1 LGKGN
6 LLVGQSGGPTSVI
19 NASLYGVIDEARNY
33 SEIDTV
39 IGMLHGI
46 EGALKED
53 FINLSAQS
61 RETLEGMRLT
71 PGAAIG
77 GCRFRINNT
86 DAEDADNKKLFSIFK
101 KYNIRYLVYMGGND
115 SMDTTDKISRLA
127 EKMNYE
133 LKVMGVPKTIDND
146 LVETHHCPGYG
157 SNAKYVITTVMEAGL
172 HNRSMYTS
180 ETVSILTTVGRNTG
194 WLPAASILAKRS
206 PEDAPHLIYLPEVP
220 FDAERFLEDV
230 KKTVARIGGAFIV
243 TGEGLMDKNGEYV
256 NVNQNS
262 VATDAFGHPEL
273 GGVGDYLKGLIENR
287 LKLRAR
293 VIKPDIAQQ
302 AAIHCASL
310 TDIKE
315 AEMAGRAAIRAF
327 SEGKSGYMVTYEA
340 EGSDCSYKC
349 GTGLVELHKVANEE
363 RKVPACYINEE
374 GNFIKEEFADYVRPL
389 IQGEVELRTE
399 GGLPLYTKLEKLPVI
414 MKP

>member
-1 LGKGN
+1 MGKGN

-19 NASLYGVIDEARNY
+19 NSSLYGVIDEAGNY
-33 SEIDTV
+33 NEIDTV

-53 FINLSAQS
+53 FINLSAQN
-61 RETLEGMRLT
+61 RETLEGIRLT
-71 PGAAIG
+71 PGAALG
-77 GCRFRINNT
+77 GCRFMIKNT
-86 DAEDADNKKLFSIFK
+86 DPCDAANKKLFGIFK
-101 KYNIRYLVYMGGND
+101 KYNIRYFVYMGGND
-115 SMDTTDKISRLA
+115 SMDTTDKISQLA
-127 EKMNYE
+127 KKMSYE
-133 LKVMGVPKTIDND
+133 LKVIGVPKTIDND

-206 PEDAPHLIYLPEVP
+206 RSDAPHLIYLPEVP
-220 FDAERFLEDV
+220 FDAERFIDDV

-256 NVNQNS
+256 NANQNG

-273 GGVGDYLKGLIENR
+273 GGVGDYLKSLIENR

-302 AAIHCASL
+302 AAMHCASL
-310 TDIKE
+310 TDLKE
-315 AEMAGRAAIRAF
+315 AEMAGRAAINAF
-327 SEGKSGYMVTYEA
+327 SSGKSGYMVTYEV
-340 EGSDCSYKC
+340 EGSGSSYTCS
-349 GTGLVELHKVANEE
+349 TGLVELHKIANAE
-363 RKVPACYINEE
+363 RKVPACFINAE
-374 GNFIKEEFADYVRPL
+374 GNFIEKEFADYVRPL
-389 IQGEVELRTE
+389 IQGTVELQTK
-399 GGLPLYTKLEKLPVI
+399 GGLPYYTKLEKLPV
-414 MKP
+414 MPQP

>member
-1 LGKGN
+1 MGKGN
-6 LLVGQSGGPTSVI
+6 LLIGQSGGPTSVI
-19 NASLYGVIDEARNY
+19 NSSLYGVIDEARNY
-33 SEIDTV
+33 KEIDTV
-39 IGMLHGI
+39 IGMLHGM

-61 RETLEGMRLT
+61 RETLEGMKLT
-71 PGAAIG
+71 PGAALG
-77 GCRFRINNT
+77 GCRFMIKNT
-86 DAEDADNKKLFSIFK
+86 DPEDADNKKLFNIFE

-115 SMDTTDKISRLA
+115 SMDTADKTSQLA
-127 EKMNYE
+127 RKMNYE
-133 LKVMGVPKTIDND
+133 LQVMGVPKTIDND

-180 ETVSILTTVGRNTG
+180 ETVAILTTVGRNTG

-220 FDAERFLEDV
+220 FDAEKFLEDV
-230 KKTVARIGGAFIV
+230 KRTVAKIGGAFIV

-256 NVNQNS
+256 NVNKNG

-273 GGVGDYLKGLIENR
+273 GGVGEYLKGLVENR

-302 AAIHCASL
+302 AAMHCASL
-310 TDIKE
+310 TDLKE
-315 AEMAGRAAIRAF
+315 AEMAGRAAIHAF
-327 SEGKSGYMVTYEA
+327 SQGKSGYMVTYEV
-340 EGSDCSYKC
+340 EGSGSSYKC
-349 GTGLVELHKVANEE
+349 STGLVELHKIANAE
-363 RKVPACYINEE
+363 RKVPACFINEE
-374 GNFIKEEFADYVRPL
+374 GNFVKEEFAEYVMPL
-389 IQGEVELRTE
+389 IQGAVGLKTE
-399 GGLPLYTKLEKLPVI
+399 GGLPYYTKLEKHPVI
-414 MKP
+414 LKT